1 MVVLPFLKA
10 GQTGYNSEVRD
21 PGLGCEADRT
31 QSGKRFASKK
41 AQIVVR
47 ALVPGT
53 QGVSEPVIVLP
64 TKKEAPRPPSPP
76 ETQHPRGCAGCRRH
90 MWNRRRRPESAPSS
104 APAKNLGK
112 RRHHKT
118 SRPGC
123 KALPPAAGPRAAC
136 CLRQDATPV
145 SLHHQSR
152 RGHRWPERPCPDVH
166 RAI

>member
-1 MVVLPFLKA
+1 MPTAKPSEEEPTTNFIVTSHTHLPSACRHNLGKLPFESSHR
-10 GQTGYNSEVRD
+10 QTRSCCPSSKLARLGIQLRGER
-21 PGLGCEADRT
+21 PGTGCEADRT

-41 AQIVVR
+41 AQIVFR

-76 ETQHPRGCAGCRRH
+76 ETKRPRGCAGCRRH

-118 SRPGC
+118 SRP
-123 KALPPAAGPRAAC
+123 
-136 CLRQDATPV
+136 
-145 SLHHQSR
+145 
-152 RGHRWPERPCPDVH
+152 
-166 RAI
+166 